1 MKNFENI
8 QGYDALGQKKL
19 LDDGQVT
26 PLELTEYYI
35 KQMNEK
41 NPELNAVVHTMFED
55 ALTKVKQNGFGEG
68 PLSGMPFLIKD
79 LNPIAGYKATSGSRL
94 LEDFVPGINDE
105 TVERFRRAGLT
116 FLGKTNTSE
125 FGFLPTTEPELFG
138 PTRNPWDPQLS
149 TGGSSGGAAAA
160 VASGMIPF
168 AHASDGGGSIRIPA
182 SACGLFGFKPSRGQ
196 LPYSMYMNH
205 LGVNHALTRSVRD
218 SAALLDVLHGEGPGE
233 LYPTFQ
239 SNGFLN
245 ATKEHPGKLRIA
257 VTPDFDGHVS
267 IDDETKKAFQQSVQL
282 MKDLGH
288 EVVEASP
295 QFDFRSVAENFIKVW
310 VAGGAVVIKHLGKVN
325 GVQPSPDNLEPL
337 SYNVY
342 QQGSELSAL
351 EYEEARVLL
360 QMESKKLLH
369 FHDQYD
375 VLLTP
380 VLNKLP
386 AALGSFK
393 QTSTQAMF
401 TNFTDYCSF
410 TPISNETGQPSMSMP
425 LYWTDEGLPIGAHFT
440 GRLGEDELLFK
451 LAAQIEREKP
461 WFMKYKEL

>member
-1 MKNFENI
+1 VGNFEKI
-8 QGYDALGQKKL
+8 QEYDALGQKRL
-19 LDDGQVT
+19 LEEGQVT

-35 KQMNEK
+35 EQINRK
-41 NPELNAVVHTMFED
+41 NPELNAIVQSMTDD
-55 ALTKVKQNGFGEG
+55 ALDHVREESFAEG
-68 PLSGMPFLIKD
+68 PFSAMPFLIKD
-79 LNPIAGYKATSGSRL
+79 LNPVVGYTATSGSRL
-94 LEDFVPGINDE
+94 LEDYVPGKNDE
-105 TVERFRRAGLT
+105 TVERFRRAGLN

-125 FGFLPTTEPELFG
+125 FGFLPTTEPDLLG
-138 PTRNPWDPQLS
+138 PTRNPWDPRRS
-149 TGGSSGGAAAA
+149 SGGSSGGAAAA

-182 SACGLFGFKPSRGQ
+182 SACGVFGFKPSRGQ

-205 LGVNHALTRSVRD
+205 LSVNHALTRSVRD

-233 LYPTFQ
+233 LYPTYQ
-239 SNGFLN
+239 ESSFLN

-257 VTPDFDGHVS
+257 VTPDLDGRVS
-267 IDDETKKAFQQSVQL
+267 IDEDTNRAFQESVQL

-288 EVVEASP
+288 DVFEASP
-295 QFDFRSVAENFIKVW
+295 QFDFRGFADNFIKVW
-310 VAGGAVVIKHLGKVN
+310 VAGGAVVIKHLGMVN
-325 GVQPSPDNLEPL
+325 GQQPGPDNLEPL

-351 EYEEARVLL
+351 DYEEARVLL
-360 QMESKKLLH
+360 QVESKKLLN

-386 AALGSFK
+386 APLGSFK
-393 QTSTQAMF
+393 QTSPQAMF
-401 TNFTDYCSF
+401 NNFTDYCSF
-410 TPISNETGQPSMSMP
+410 TPISNVTGQPSMSMP
-425 LYWTDEGLPIGAHFT
+425 LYWTEEGLPIGTHFT
-440 GRLGEDELLFK
+440 GRLGEDEVLFK

-461 WFMKYKEL
+461 WFSKYKEI

>member
-8 QGYDALGQKKL
+8 QEYDALGQKKL
-19 LDDGQVT
+19 LDDRQVT
-26 PLELTEYYI
+26 SLELTEYYI
-35 KQMNEK
+35 NQINKK
-41 NPELNAVVHTMFED
+41 NSELNAVVHTMFDD
-55 ALTKVKQNGFGEG
+55 ALSKVKQNGLGEG
-68 PLSGMPFLIKD
+68 PLSGLPFLIKD

-105 TVERFRRAGLT
+105 TVERFRRAGLN

-138 PTRNPWDPQLS
+138 PTRNPWDPRLS
-149 TGGSSGGAAAA
+149 AGGSSGGAGAA

-205 LGVNHALTRSVRD
+205 LGVNHAITRSVRD
-218 SAALLDVLHGEGPGE
+218 SAALLDALHGEVPGE

-245 ATKEHPGKLRIA
+245 ATKEQPGKLRIA

-282 MKDLGH
+282 IRDLGH

-295 QFDFRSVAENFIKVW
+295 QFDFRGVADNFINVW

-325 GVQPSPDNLEPL
+325 GVQPGPDNLEPL

-375 VLLTP
+375 ILLTP

-386 AALGSFK
+386 APLGSFK
-393 QTSTQAMF
+393 QTSPQAMF
-401 TNFTDYCSF
+401 KNFTDYCSF
-410 TPISNETGQPSMSMP
+410 TPISNVTGQPSMSMP
-425 LYWTDEGLPIGAHFT
+425 LYWTDKGLPIGAHFT

-451 LAAQIEREKP
+451 LASQIEREKP
-461 WFMKYKEL
+461 WFTKYKEV

>member
-1 MKNFENI
+1 MKNSVNVQE
-8 QGYDALGQKKL
+8 YDALGQKKL
-19 LDDGQVT
+19 LDEGHIT
-26 PLELTEYYI
+26 PFELTEFYI
-35 KQMNEK
+35 DKINEK
-41 NPELNAVVHTMFED
+41 NPELNAIVHTMFDD
-55 ALTKVKQNGFGEG
+55 ALDKVKQNGFREG
-68 PLSGMPFLIKD
+68 ALAGLPFLIKD
-79 LNPIAGYKATSGSRL
+79 LNPVAGYKATSGSRL
-94 LEDFVPGINDE
+94 LEDFVPGISDE
-105 TVERFRRAGLT
+105 TVERFRRAGLN

-138 PTRNPWDPQLS
+138 PTRNPWDSRLS
-149 TGGSSGGAAAA
+149 AGGSSGGAAAA

-205 LGVNHALTRSVRD
+205 LAVNHALTRSVRD
-218 SAALLDVLHGEGPGE
+218 SAALLDVLHGEAPGE

-239 SNGFLN
+239 SDGFLN

-257 VTPDFDGHVS
+257 VTPDFGGHVS

-282 MKDLGH
+282 LKDLGH

-295 QFDFRSVAENFIKVW
+295 QFDFKAVADNFIKVW

-325 GVQPSPDNLEPL
+325 GVQPGPDHLEPL

-360 QMESKKLLH
+360 QMESKKLLN

-375 VLLTP
+375 ILLTP

-386 AALGSFK
+386 APVGSFK
-393 QTSTQAMF
+393 QTSPQAMF

-410 TPISNETGQPSMSMP
+410 TPISNVTGQPSMSMP

-461 WFMKYKEL
+461 WLTKYKEV